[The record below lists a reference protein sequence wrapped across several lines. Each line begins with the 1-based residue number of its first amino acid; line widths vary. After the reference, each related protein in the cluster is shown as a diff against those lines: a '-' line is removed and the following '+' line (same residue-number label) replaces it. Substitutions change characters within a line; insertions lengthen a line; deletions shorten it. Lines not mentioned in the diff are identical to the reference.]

1 MGADVK
7 RIVLVA
13 VLLLAGVGGLC
24 TAWYVSSQRAIDA
37 ELRML
42 EQRAASEA
50 VERERAVAENLSRR
64 LEELRRAESQ
74 RPYFHYQNLY
84 HDPKGASEGLS
95 VVPSPLATGPANPLV
110 TAYFQIDG
118 GGRVTLPTVN
128 EELNELS
135 APNAGAQIAIR
146 DTLARAASSARA
158 AAGTHITALEKEGA
172 AETRIAD
179 LEARLAAREGSRRVP
194 ETPRRVTETARVA
207 EVPKPEPP
215 KPADVK
221 LKRAEVSKIAV
232 KAPEVQTQQVDPDAF
247 AQNVNSNEVYREL
260 KSRAGISSTPAVGN
274 VPNTVPASSVPANT
288 TANNPPVV
296 NLPATTPVSPAS
308 QDVSVQAAATRVV
321 PTQSQSLDVRLIA
334 PRIATPVSSQPQA
347 RPVEIRTTDLQWQ
360 TLEIEGRPRLV
371 ALRAVLTPAGSLV
384 QGVLVPLIDGLT
396 LDRAGT
402 AIEGTGWRLRL
413 DPLRSVAP
421 LRAQH
426 ERDRTRFQQTF
437 VAVCTLLLAV
447 VMGVVWVLSRV
458 EKLATDRTRFAATAA
473 HELRTPL
480 ASLRLYSDLIAEEED
495 PKARERYAREIA
507 GQTERLGR
515 VVANVLEV
523 TRFERGTFALKPRPG
538 AIGELVEE
546 CVSRLRPQMEA
557 AQCRIDLDVAGD
569 LPQVSF
575 DPDALHHVVDNL
587 VDNAEKFSREVTD
600 RSIDVAVA
608 AQEGGVSITISDRGP
623 GVPAELLR
631 DPQPYRRAVSS
642 SSPAGLGLGLFLV
655 NRIVRGHGGALRSVP
670 RPGGGASVQVFLP
683 AFYKS

>member
-1 MGADVK
+1 VK

-13 VLLLAGVGGLC
+13 LLLTAGVGGLC
-24 TAWYVSSQRAIDA
+24 TAWYVSSQRALDA

-42 EQRAASEA
+42 EQRAARES

-64 LEELRRAESQ
+64 MEELRRTESQ

-110 TAYFQIDG
+110 SAYFQIDS

-128 EELNELS
+128 EELNELN

-146 DTLARAASSARA
+146 DALATAASAARA
-158 AAGTHITALEKEGA
+158 AAGAHITALEKEGA

-179 LEARLAAREGSRRVP
+179 LEARLAAREGRRRVP
-194 ETPRRVTETARVA
+194 EAPRPVPEVPRIA
-207 EVPKPEPP
+207 EVPKANVQKKVAEES
-215 KPADVK
+215 K
-221 LKRAEVSKIAV
+221 LKT
-232 KAPEVQTQQVDPDAF
+232 PEVQTQQVDYGAF
-247 AQNVNSNEVYREL
+247 AQNVNSNDVYREL
-260 KSRAGISSTPAVGN
+260 KSRAGSVNANSGNANNVNATPPV
-274 VPNTVPASSVPANT
+274 TVPANA
-288 TANNPPVV
+288 PPSETQRSAGAGE
-296 NLPATTPVSPAS
+296 N
-308 QDVSVQAAATRVV
+308 AAT
-321 PTQSQSLDVRLIA
+321 QIA
-334 PRIATPVSSQPQA
+334 VQQTVAPQITA
-347 RPVEIRTTDLQWQ
+347 RPGAAPVTAAPQILLQPARPIEIRTTDLQWQ
-360 TLEIEGRPRLV
+360 TLPIEGKPRLV
-371 ALRAVLTPAGSLV
+371 ALRAVLTPAGTLV
-384 QGVLVPLIDGLT
+384 QGMLMPLMDGMT

-402 AIEGTGWRLRL
+402 ALEGTGWRLRL
-413 DPLRSVAP
+413 DPTQSVAP
-421 LRAQH
+421 LRVQH
-426 ERDRTRFQQTF
+426 ARDRTRFQQTF
-437 VAVCTLLLAV
+437 VAVCALLLAV

-458 EKLATDRTRFAATAA
+458 EKLATDRARFAATAA

-495 PKARERYAREIA
+495 PLSRERYAREIA

-538 AIGELVEE
+538 AIGALVEE
-546 CVSRLRPQMEA
+546 CVARLRPQMEA
-557 AQCRIDLDVAGD
+557 AQCRIDLAVAGD
-569 LPQVSF
+569 LPQISF

-587 VDNAEKFSREVTD
+587 VDNAEKFSRETPD

-608 AQEGGVSITISDRGP
+608 AEEGGVAITVSDRGP
-623 GVPAELLR
+623 GVPEELLR
-631 DPQPYRRAVSS
+631 DPRPYRRATSS

-683 AFYKS
+683 AFYKP